1 MGSGKPEA
9 PVGSGKPEAPVG
21 SGRHSAAHL
30 RHRAR
35 RTFQFAQDW
44 QLPGPPDAVFA
55 LLADPDGYPQWWPQ
69 VRRVARTGEFTG
81 HAWVRSVL
89 PVTLKLDLTR
99 DVVDPVGGRLRVRI
113 DGDLIGWA
121 AWTIGSDGSA
131 TRAHFTQEVVLAHR
145 WLGHVA
151 GLAGPVLRANH
162 NAMMRAG
169 ERGLG
174 RHLAR
179 HTP

>member
-69 VRRVARTGEFTG
+69 VRQLSQGANPRLLIITIAFSPRALPSTSAAMVHQVAPGDHAVG
-81 HAWVRSVL
+81 HR
-89 PVTLKLDLTR
+89 
-99 DVVDPVGGRLRVRI
+99 GRPALLHELRRQAI
-113 DGDLIGWA
+113 DGVE
-121 AWTIGSDGSA
+121 SSA
-131 TRAHFTQEVVLAHR
+131 VQGHGRDTRTP
-145 WLGHVA
+145 A
-151 GLAGPVLRANH
+151 GA
-162 NAMMRAG
+162 
-169 ERGLG
+169 
-174 RHLAR
+174 
-179 HTP
+179 